1 VLAVSLVLLALW
13 EFAGRS
19 GVFGERSFPPISR
32 VLAGVPYVITS
43 DTANF
48 GHHVG
53 ITVTEFLTAFAI
65 ALGLGVVLGAIV
77 ALVPRLGRAAMPLF
91 VVWEVIPKV
100 AVVPLIIV
108 ALGYGQASTIAVG
121 AMLGFFPIFLNTH
134 RGLTSVDEKALALL
148 GSLGA
153 GRWQRFRYYLF
164 PNALPAMWAGVKVG
178 LSFTIIG
185 TILGEFLTLQEG
197 VGFSINAYRQQ
208 LRMDLA
214 YAVTIM
220 VAAFGVA
227 LYFLMEALERVVI
240 PWFDSETLT

>member
-1 VLAVSLVLLALW
+1 VI
-13 EFAGRS
+13 RS
-19 GVFGERSFPPISR
+19 DR
-32 VLAGVPYVITS
+32 
-43 DTANF
+43 ANF
-48 GHHVG
+48 GYHVG
-53 ITVTEFLTAFAI
+53 VSISEFLKAFAI
-65 ALGLGVVLGAIV
+65 ALLLGVVLGAIV
-77 ALVPRLGRAAMPLF
+77 ALVPRVGRAAMPLF

-108 ALGYGQASTIAVG
+108 ALGYGQASTVAVG

-134 RGLTSVDEKALALL
+134 RGLTSADPRALALL
-148 GSLGA
+148 GSLSA
-153 GRWQRFRYYLF
+153 SAWQRFRYYLF
-164 PNALPAMWAGVKVG
+164 PNALPALWAGVKIG

-197 VGFSINAYRQQ
+197 VGFSINAFRQQ

-220 VAAFGVA
+220 VATFGVV